1 MLKKHVKY
9 QGFDGEIIEEDL
21 YFNLTRMDT
30 IELSARYESKDLAA
44 YMDEI
49 VKNKDIVSLYRVLKD
64 IVLLAYGVKSEDGKR
79 FIKNETV
86 KNDFEESLAFAQLI
100 EDLHETESALSEF
113 VTGITSQIRG
123 MDLNAAAQSQ

>member
-1 MLKKHVKY
+1 MLKKNVKY

-21 YFNLTRMDT
+21 YFNLTRMDA

-49 VKNKDIVSLYRVLKD
+49 VNKKDIVSLYRVLKD

-86 KNDFEESLAFAQLI
+86 KKEFEESLAFAQLI

-123 MDLNAAAQSQ
+123 MDLNSAAQA

>member
-21 YFNLTRMDT
+21 YFNLTRMDA

-79 FIKNETV
+79 FVKNETV
-86 KNDFEESLAFAQLI
+86 KKEFEESLAFAQLI

-123 MDLNAAAQSQ
+123 MDLNAAAQA

>member
-21 YFNLTRMDT
+21 YFNLTRMDA

-49 VKNKDIVSLYRVLKD
+49 VNNKDIVSLYRVLKD

-123 MDLNAAAQSQ
+123 MDLNAAAQA

>member
-21 YFNLTRMDT
+21 YFNLTRMDA

-49 VKNKDIVSLYRVLKD
+49 VNKKDIVSLYRVLKD

-86 KNDFEESLAFAQLI
+86 KKEFEESLAFAQLI

-123 MDLNAAAQSQ
+123 MDLNSAAQA

>member
-9 QGFDGEIIEEDL
+9 QGLDGEIIEEDL
-21 YFNLTRMDT
+21 YFNLNRMDA

-49 VKNKDIVSLYRVLKD
+49 VKKKDIVSLYRVLKD

-79 FIKNETV
+79 FIKNDSVRKE
-86 KNDFEESLAFAQLI
+86 FEESLAFAQLI
-100 EDLHETESALSEF
+100 ENLHETESALSEF

-123 MDLNAAAQSQ
+123 MDLNAAAQA

>member
-21 YFNLTRMDT
+21 YFNLTRMDA

-49 VKNKDIVSLYRVLKD
+49 VKKKDIVSLYRVLKD

-79 FIKNETV
+79 FIKNDSVRKE
-86 KNDFEESLAFAQLI
+86 FEESLAFAQLI

-123 MDLNAAAQSQ
+123 MDLNSAAQV

>member
-21 YFNLTRMDT
+21 YFNLTRMDA

-49 VKNKDIVSLYRVLKD
+49 VKKKDIVSLYRVLKD

-79 FIKNETV
+79 FIKNESV
-86 KNDFEESLAFAQLI
+86 RKEFEESLAFAQLI

-123 MDLNAAAQSQ
+123 MDLNAAAQA

>member
-9 QGFDGEIIEEDL
+9 PGFDGEIIEEDL
-21 YFNLTRMDT
+21 YFNLTRMDA

-49 VKNKDIVSLYRVLKD
+49 VKKKDVVSLYRVLKD

-79 FIKNETV
+79 FIKNDSVRKE
-86 KNDFEESLAFAQLI
+86 FEESLAFAQLI

-123 MDLNAAAQSQ
+123 MDLNAAAQA

>member
-21 YFNLTRMDT
+21 YFNLTRMDA

-49 VKNKDIVSLYRVLKD
+49 VKKKDIVSLYRVLKD

-86 KNDFEESLAFAQLI
+86 KKEFEESLAFAQLI

-123 MDLNAAAQSQ
+123 MDLNSAAQV

>member
-21 YFNLTRMDT
+21 YFNLTRMDA

-49 VKNKDIVSLYRVLKD
+49 VNKKDIVSLYRVLKD

-86 KNDFEESLAFAQLI
+86 KKEFEESLAFAQLI

-123 MDLNAAAQSQ
+123 MDLNSAAQV

>member
-9 QGFDGEIIEEDL
+9 TGFDGEIIEEDL
-21 YFNLTRMDT
+21 YFNLTRMDA
-30 IELSARYESKDLAA
+30 IELSSRYESKDLAD

-49 VKNKDIVSLYRVLKD
+49 VKKKDIVSLYRVLKD
-64 IVLLAYGVKSEDGKR
+64 IVLLAYGIKSEDGKR
-79 FIKNETV
+79 FIKNDSVRKE
-86 KNDFEESLAFAQLI
+86 FEESLAFAQLI

-123 MDLNAAAQSQ
+123 MDINAAAQV

>member
-49 VKNKDIVSLYRVLKD
+49 VNKKDIVSLYRVLKD

-86 KNDFEESLAFAQLI
+86 KKEFEESLAFAQLI

-123 MDLNAAAQSQ
+123 MDLNSAAQA

>member
-21 YFNLTRMDT
+21 YFNLTRMDA

-49 VKNKDIVSLYRVLKD
+49 VNKKDIVSLYRVLKD

-86 KNDFEESLAFAQLI
+86 KKEFEESLAFAQLI
-100 EDLHETESALSEF
+100 EDLNETESALSEF

-123 MDLNAAAQSQ
+123 MDLNSAAQA

>member
-21 YFNLTRMDT
+21 YFNLTRMDA

-123 MDLNAAAQSQ
+123 MDLNTATQA

>member
-21 YFNLTRMDT
+21 YFNLTRMDA

-123 MDLNAAAQSQ
+123 MDLNAAAQA

>member
-21 YFNLTRMDT
+21 YFNLTRMDA

-49 VKNKDIVSLYRVLKD
+49 VKKKDIVSLYRVLKD

-79 FIKNETV
+79 FIKNDSV
-86 KNDFEESLAFAQLI
+86 RKGFEESLAFAQLI

-123 MDLNAAAQSQ
+123 MDLNAAAQA

>member
-21 YFNLTRMDT
+21 YFNLTRMDA

-49 VKNKDIVSLYRVLKD
+49 VNKKDIVSLYRVLKD

-86 KNDFEESLAFAQLI
+86 KKEFEESLAFAQLI

-123 MDLNAAAQSQ
+123 MDLSAAAQA

>member
-21 YFNLTRMDT
+21 YFNLTRMDA

-123 MDLNAAAQSQ
+123 MDLNSAAQS

>member
-1 MLKKHVKY
+1 MLKQRVKY
-9 QGFDGEIIEEDL
+9 QGFDGELIEEDL
-21 YFNLTRMDT
+21 YFNLTRMDA

-49 VKNKDIVSLYRVLKD
+49 VKKKDIVSLYRVLKD

-86 KNDFEESLAFAQLI
+86 KKEFEESLAFAQLI

-123 MDLNAAAQSQ
+123 MDLNSAAQV

>member
-21 YFNLTRMDT
+21 YFNLTRMDA
-30 IELSARYESKDLAA
+30 IELSALYESKDLAA

-49 VKNKDIVSLYRVLKD
+49 VKNKDIASLYRVLKD

-79 FIKNETV
+79 FIKNDVV
-86 KNDFEESLAFAQLI
+86 KKEFEESLAFAQLI
-100 EDLHETESALSEF
+100 EDLHETDSALSEF

-123 MDLNAAAQSQ
+123 MDLSAAAQA

>member
-21 YFNLTRMDT
+21 YFNLTRMDA

-49 VKNKDIVSLYRVLKD
+49 VKKEDIVSLYRVLKD

-123 MDLNAAAQSQ
+123 MDLNAAAQS

>member
-9 QGFDGEIIEEDL
+9 TGFDGEIIEEDL
-21 YFNLTRMDT
+21 YFNLTRMDA

-49 VKNKDIVSLYRVLKD
+49 VKKKDIVSLYRVLKD

-79 FIKNETV
+79 FIKNDSVRKE
-86 KNDFEESLAFAQLI
+86 FEESLAFAQLI

-123 MDLNAAAQSQ
+123 MDLNAAAQA

>member
-21 YFNLTRMDT
+21 YFNLTRMDA

-86 KNDFEESLAFAQLI
+86 KKDFEESLAFAQLI

-123 MDLNAAAQSQ
+123 MDLNAAAQA